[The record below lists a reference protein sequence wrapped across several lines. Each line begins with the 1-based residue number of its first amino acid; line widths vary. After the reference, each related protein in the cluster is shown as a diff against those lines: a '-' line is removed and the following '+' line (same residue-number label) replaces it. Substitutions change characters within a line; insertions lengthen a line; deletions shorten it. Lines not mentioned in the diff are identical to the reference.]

1 MAITIP
7 SLLTEEEEREEHVPP
22 RGKKGGF
29 HKYIRLK
36 EHHKRVQIL
45 DRRKYLLLFV
55 CNP

>member
-55 CNP
+55 CNL